1 MRSKEGNMPTVDDPK
16 LLGRTRLSF
25 ADGKDVEEFVTT
37 LESYERGELTP
48 DQWRGFRLVRGTYGQ
63 RQTGDVQM
71 IRVKVPQGIL
81 DGPQLHALADVAD
94 EYSRGFGHITTRQNV
109 QFHFLKLHDVEKA
122 MVRLGEAGLT
132 TREACGS
139 AVRNI
144 TGCPYAGVAADEPF
158 DVTPYAEALTRYLLR
173 HPLSSRLPRKFKIGF
188 EGCAEDHIFTAINDL
203 GFKARVQG
211 SNGTAKLGF
220 RVTAGGGTSILPTSG
235 GLLFEFLPAGE
246 IFDVAEAVLRVF
258 ARLGDYKHKQRN
270 RMKFLIRELG
280 WDAWRAEFDR
290 ALAEVR
296 AEGGKPFSF
305 DPDRPEVEAP
315 PDWQRA
321 APPPA
326 AETAARATAAVLR
339 GPGIRP
345 DVRPELTV
353 LNDAIVSW
361 ARTNVRPQKQDG
373 WSVVTVTVPL
383 GDLTSAQMRVL
394 ADLAHAY
401 GDGSARMTADQNL
414 LFRWVPTGLVPG
426 LYRQLAAAGLGRG
439 GAGTIADVT
448 SCPGAEACKLAVTQS
463 RGLGRALSEHLHQ
476 RPDLVEAAGAMSI
489 KISGCPNGCGQ
500 HHIAGIGFQGSV
512 RKLGDRAVPQY
523 FVMVGGGVDEAG
535 ARFGRIAAK
544 IPARRVPE
552 ALERLIAYHAAERSH
567 GESAAAFFGR
577 VEVERVKAL
586 LLDLETLRAEDA
598 ADADFVDLGEETEF
612 KVETM
617 AGECSV

>member
-1 MRSKEGNMPTVDDPK
+1 MPAVDDPK

-25 ADGKDVEEFVTT
+25 ADEKDVHEFVTT

-81 DGPQLHALADVAD
+81 EGPQLHALADVAD
-94 EYSRGFGHITTRQNV
+94 AYSRGFGHITTRQNV

-173 HPLSSRLPRKFKIGF
+173 HPLSSRLPRKFKIAF
-188 EGCAEDHIFTAINDL
+188 EGCAEDHVFTAINDL

-211 SNGTAKLGF
+211 ADRGSVRLGF

-246 IFDVAEAVLRVF
+246 ILDVAEAVL
-258 ARLGDYKHKQRN
+258 HKQRN

-280 WDAWRAEFDR
+280 WDGWRAELDR

-296 AEGGKPFSF
+296 AEGGQRLPF
-305 DPDRPEVEAP
+305 DPDRPPVEAP
-315 PDWQRA
+315 PDWERA
-321 APPPA
+321 APPPRI
-326 AETAARATAAVLR
+326 ETAARAQAAVLR

-373 WSVVTVTVPL
+373 WSVVTLTVPL
-383 GDLTSAQMRVL
+383 GDLTSAQLRVL
-394 ADLAHAY
+394 AELARAY
-401 GDGSARMTADQNL
+401 GDGSVRMTADQDL
-414 LFRWVPTGLVPG
+414 LFRWVRTAFVPA

-463 RGLGRALSEHLHQ
+463 RGLGRALSDHLHE
-476 RPDLVEAAGAMSI
+476 RPDLVEAAGALSI

-512 RKLGDRAVPQY
+512 RKLGDRVVPQY
-523 FVMVGGGVDEAG
+523 FVMVGGGVDGSG

-544 IPARRVPE
+544 VPVRRVTE
-552 ALERLIAYHAAERSH
+552 ALERLIAFYAAERNRD
-567 GESAAAFFGR
+567 ESSAAFFGR

-586 LLDLETLRAEDA
+586 LLDLETLKPEDA
-598 ADADFVDLGEETEF
+598 VAADFVDLGEESAF